1 MYSCSTSVL
10 TLSIAVVTVIV
21 VTVTAQGRKLIQE
34 FVVVGKHGSRQQALW
49 QEQAAENSPPLMK
62 APSRESELEVEQ
74 GDVVSKLAPRDR
86 LPPARLHWLNLSN
99 SAGN

>member
-1 MYSCSTSVL
+1 
-10 TLSIAVVTVIV
+10 
-21 VTVTAQGRKLIQE
+21 
-34 FVVVGKHGSRQQALW
+34 
-49 QEQAAENSPPLMK
+49 MK